1 MTENIKDRSMIDE
14 KYKWDL
20 TKIYKN
26 TDEFLNDINL
36 VTKMIND
43 FKNKYENHVME
54 SASTFYGSIVDEL
67 EIERL
72 LGKLYSYASLKH
84 DEDVS
89 NNENQELKEKVVNL
103 FDLENEKMY
112 FTNVEMLSADY
123 STIEKYYI
131 DEPKLLEHEKIIKD
145 AFRYKK
151 HMLPINEEKLLSKI
165 SNAFGNDEETYGFL
179 VDSDMDFGNIKD
191 EKGNLVELTDTN
203 YSVYIESKDR
213 RVRMDAFNSLYNHYK
228 KFKNTL
234 TSTFNGSIKQSV
246 SIAKLRGY
254 SSSFES
260 ALFKDELDENVY
272 NTLVSTIHE
281 NLDIYQKY
289 YDLKKDVLGLDELH
303 LYDIYASIVDDYEK
317 KYSFDE
323 AKELVIN
330 ALSILGDDYIKNFNR
345 IFDEKW
351 VDIYPNKNK
360 RGGAYSGG
368 SYDTNPYILL
378 NYQGSLNDVSTL
390 AHEGGHSIHSYY
402 TRENN
407 PVQYGS
413 YPIFVA
419 EVASTVNELLLS
431 KYLLKVSKTK
441 KEKLVILNRL
451 LELFK
456 GTIYRQVMF
465 SEFEKY
471 SYDLIENNDV
481 ITSDKLCQK
490 YYELNKLYFGSNVVI
505 DDLIR
510 YEWEKVPHFYYNFY
524 VYKYATGI
532 SAACKIVDGIINKK
546 EGALDNYI
554 RMLKNGC
561 RENPL
566 NTLKIAGVDMTD
578 KSVYESAINMF
589 NDAIEEFRLLKEEV

>member
-112 FTNVEMLSADY
+112 FTNVEMLNADY

-191 EKGNLVELTDTN
+191 EKGNFVELTDTN

-554 RMLKNGC
+554 KMLKNGC